1 MVMSKFLDRFD
12 KPEDMLLKE
21 PFTRGGTVI
30 GALDGIPVEAGTMVA
45 ATPPTRMLKQ
55 ISQATYLK
63 ELDPSMHD
71 INFDENVPKIVAKV
85 GDGFMEVKYIRMA
98 LAYQAKI
105 VEKQTQYLCG
115 KKMRFTLCNHKPKE
129 SEKDLFINLKEKWL
143 NRNMDIRKWEVVY
156 KQKSVGDSAWIFYFD
171 DEKQI
176 NSKTVSYMDNY
187 TLLPHRD
194 RYGKLDFFAMYFMKD
209 GQETIEA
216 YDKVNRYV
224 IVKTTGNEYRLI
236 EVTAHGFDRLPVVYK
251 RGQVAWENAQS
262 IIETTEIIY
271 NIYTVIM
278 KRHGWGLLY
287 IRGKLDPK
295 ITKTAGAIILNDPNP
310 DSNGTA
316 EFKSPP
322 SPDGME
328 NLIAD
333 LRKQIQWQTST
344 LFLHPDDIK
353 MSSEP
358 SGIAIKLLLNT
369 ALEKASTDARDYD
382 EVADEACQLF
392 KYGLGIEEG
401 KITEYNSLNIRAEF
415 DVWMPQSETEI
426 VNNIVQLKSAKAI
439 SNETAAEISPLSAAD
454 ETARIS
460 TDKVIEEA
468 REDEIASKVGVSLTK
483 VKTKGAPKNNTEINN
498 D

>member
-12 KPEDMLLKE
+12 NPNDILLKE

-30 GALDGIPVEAGTMVA
+30 GALDGVQVEAGTMVA
-45 ATPPTRMLKQ
+45 AAPPTRMLKQ

-63 ELDPSMHD
+63 ELDPAMHD
-71 INFDENVPKIVAKV
+71 IHFDENVPKIVAKV
-85 GDGFMEVKYIRMA
+85 GNGFMEVKYIRMA

-115 KKMRFTLCNHKPKE
+115 KKMRFTLCNHKPTAK
-129 SEKDLFINLKEKWL
+129 EKDLFINLKEAWINK
-143 NRNMDIRKWEVVY
+143 NMDIRKWELAH
-156 KQKSVGDSAWIFYFD
+156 KQKSVGDAAMIFYFD
-171 DEKQI
+171 EDKKVQA
-176 NSKTVSYMDNY
+176 KTVSYMDNY
-187 TLLPHRD
+187 TLLPHKD
-194 RYGKLDFFAMYFMKD
+194 RYGKMDFFAMYFIKD
-209 GQETIEA
+209 GVETIEA
-216 YDKVNRYV
+216 YDKINRYV
-224 IVKTTGNEYRLI
+224 ISKTSDSEYRLT
-236 EVTAHGFDRLPVVYK
+236 EVSMHGFNRIPVVYK
-251 RGQVAWENAQS
+251 RGEVAWEKAQS
-262 IIETTEIIY
+262 IIETLEIIY

-310 DSNGTA
+310 DSSGTA
-316 EFKSPP
+316 DFKSPP
-322 SPDGME
+322 NPEGME

-344 LFLHPDDIK
+344 IFLHPDDIK

-382 EVADEACQLF
+382 EVADEMCQLF
-392 KYGLGIEEG
+392 KYGLGIEENRVS
-401 KITEYNSLNIRAEF
+401 EYNLLSIRAEF
-415 DVWMPQSETEI
+415 DVWMPQSDTEI

-439 SNETAAEISPLSAAD
+439 SNETAAEISPLSSSD

-460 TDKVIEEA
+460 IDKAEEMA
-468 REDEIASKVGVSLTK
+468 REDEIASKVGVSMTK
-483 VKTKGAPKNNTEINN
+483 VKTKGAPKDNTYINN